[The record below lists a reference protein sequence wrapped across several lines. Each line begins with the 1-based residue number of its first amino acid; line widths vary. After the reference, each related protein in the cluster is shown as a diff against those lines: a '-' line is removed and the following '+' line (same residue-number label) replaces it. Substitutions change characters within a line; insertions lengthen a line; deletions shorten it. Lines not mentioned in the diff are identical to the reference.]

1 VHKVYHQTKAAMSEY
16 QYYEWQTL
24 DRPLTAAEQAAVNG
38 LSSHIDVTSS
48 QAIVTYNWG
57 DFKHDPIHVLAK
69 FFDAFLYIAN
79 WGTRRLAFC
88 FPKGLVDVDAIER
101 YCDEDHVHIQ
111 TIGDVQVLEFE
122 MSEEEGFD
130 EWMEERGLL
139 STLARLRD
147 DILQGDYRAL
157 YLAWLK
163 ALSLESDDYDEDE
176 GDPENFLNDLD
187 PPLPAGLK
195 RLTPQLKAF
204 ADFFEI
210 DSFLISAASERSSSL
225 TPLQE
230 ADFAPLISH
239 LTRQECDEFLLK
251 IVNAEPGA
259 VTALR
264 KKLLSFG
271 KSAPRVETNPRTFGE
286 LLSTAEKLRQA
297 ESRRQA
303 EEKRK
308 RHIAEMQELAKREA
322 QTWQEIENL
331 VQIGST
337 ARNYDDA
344 TALLSKLQQLSE
356 FQGTQANFIIRVRE
370 LGERYKKRTSLIER
384 LKKKGWI

>member
-1 VHKVYHQTKAAMSEY
+1 MSEY

-24 DRPLTAAEQAAVNG
+24 ERPLTASEQAAVNG

-57 DFKHDPIHVLAK
+57 DFKHDPIQVLAK
-69 FFDAFLYIAN
+69 YFDAYLYIAN
-79 WGTRRLAFC
+79 WGTRRLAFR
-88 FPKGLVDVDAIER
+88 FPKGLVDVDSIER

-111 TIGDVQVLEFE
+111 TIGNVQALEFE

-130 EWMEERGLL
+130 EWIEERGLL

-157 YLAWLK
+157 YIAWLK
-163 ALSLESDDYDEDE
+163 AMSLESDYYDEDE
-176 GDPENFLNDLD
+176 DDPENLFNDPE

-195 RLTPQLKAF
+195 QLTAPLKAF

-210 DSFLISAASERSSSL
+210 DPFLISAASEQSPNL
-225 TPLQE
+225 TPLQQ
-230 ADFAPLISH
+230 ADFAPLVSR
-239 LTRQECDEFLLK
+239 LTRQESDEFLLK

-264 KKLLSFG
+264 KKLLSFE
-271 KSAPRVETNPRTFGE
+271 KSLPRVETNPRTFSE
-286 LLSTAEKLRQA
+286 LLKTAEKLGQA
-297 ESRRQA
+297 EARRQA
-303 EEKRK
+303 EEIRK
-308 RHIAEMQELAKREA
+308 KHIAEMQELAKREA

-331 VQIGST
+331 LQIGST
-337 ARNYDDA
+337 ARNYDNA
-344 TALLSKLQQLSE
+344 TALLSQLQQLSE
-356 FQGTQANFIIRVRE
+356 FQGTQANFMVRVRDLSE
-370 LGERYKKRTSLIER
+370 PYKKRTALIER
-384 LKKKGWI
+384 MKKKGWI